1 MKGTYKRAWAT
12 LLVFVVWCL
21 MTGNVGMAAGEE
33 LLPLPA
39 GQKKESEIIS
49 PEERGVLTALEAW
62 QKKISGSGN
71 TEEVLLPSARDWQA
85 GGLPSRYDAGDQ
97 GKRPV
102 VKSQGNFGTCWA
114 LVVTSVL
121 EAAWMKQEHL
131 IFSADHMSLN
141 NGFHITQDEG
151 GDYMMAMAY
160 LSGWRGPVLEEE
172 DPYGDGLTE
181 DGLKAAIHVQE
192 MQLLEGMSREDIK
205 QMIYEYGPV
214 QTSLYLDRR
223 TTASGLDYYQ
233 QEAFAYYYPEKET
246 PTHDVVILGW
256 DDTYSRE
263 NFKIT
268 PQENGAFICQ
278 NSWGEKFGDQG
289 IFYVSYEDANIA
301 RGGVAYT
308 RVESSDNY
316 DRIYQTDVCG
326 WQGQQGYDEP
336 SCYFANVYTAKS
348 NENLAAVGFY
358 TTDVNSAY
366 EIYAVSDFED
376 ETSFEKRKFL
386 QRGWIRNSGYFTIDL
401 EAPLPLEAGERFAV
415 IVKIT
420 TPGATNPVVVELH
433 KDVYSETVTL
443 EGKEGY
449 LSLQG
454 ELWEPTEEKFGTNV
468 CLKAYT
474 RRTD

>member
-1 MKGTYKRAWAT
+1 M
-12 LLVFVVWCL
+12 
-21 MTGNVGMAAGEE
+21 
-33 LLPLPA
+33 
-39 GQKKESEIIS
+39 
-49 PEERGVLTALEAW
+49 
-62 QKKISGSGN
+62 
-71 TEEVLLPSARDWQA
+71 
-85 GGLPSRYDAGDQ
+85 
-97 GKRPV
+97 
-102 VKSQGNFGTCWA
+102 
-114 LVVTSVL
+114 
-121 EAAWMKQEHL
+121 
-131 IFSADHMSLN
+131 
-141 NGFHITQDEG
+141 
-151 GDYMMAMAY
+151 
-160 LSGWRGPVLEEE
+160 
-172 DPYGDGLTE
+172 
-181 DGLKAAIHVQE
+181 
-192 MQLLEGMSREDIK
+192 
-205 QMIYEYGPV
+205 
-214 QTSLYLDRR
+214 
-223 TTASGLDYYQ
+223 
-233 QEAFAYYYPEKET
+233 
-246 PTHDVVILGW
+246 
-256 DDTYSRE
+256 
-263 NFKIT
+263 
-268 PQENGAFICQ
+268 
-278 NSWGEKFGDQG
+278 
-289 IFYVSYEDANIA
+289 
-301 RGGVAYT
+301 AYT